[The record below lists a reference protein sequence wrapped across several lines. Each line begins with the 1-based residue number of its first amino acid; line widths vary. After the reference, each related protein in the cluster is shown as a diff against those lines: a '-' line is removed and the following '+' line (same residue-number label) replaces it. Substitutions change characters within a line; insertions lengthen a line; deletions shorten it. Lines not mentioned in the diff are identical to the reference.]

1 MLSVPSQQFFGKL
14 FDGKLAG
21 EPKKNL
27 LKQHGCLKTN
37 RVKIWGGPGAQKLKQ
52 MKRAKK
58 ADFSVL
64 QRGDDD
70 DDGEEWEASFVSP
83 SQGNAVNKK
92 PGQKM

>member
-1 MLSVPSQQFFGKL
+1 
-14 FDGKLAG
+14 
-21 EPKKNL
+21 
-27 LKQHGCLKTN
+27 
-37 RVKIWGGPGAQKLKQ
+37 

-70 DDGEEWEASFVSP
+70 DDGEEWETSFVSP

>member
-1 MLSVPSQQFFGKL
+1 MG
-14 FDGKLAG
+14 AW
-21 EPKKNL
+21 KK
-27 LKQHGCLKTN
+27 K

-83 SQGNAVNKK
+83 F
-92 PGQKM
+92 PG

>member
-1 MLSVPSQQFFGKL
+1 MPSVPSQQFFGKL

-21 EPKKNL
+21 NPQKNH
-27 LKQHGCLKTN
+27 LKQHGCLKK

-83 SQGNAVNKK
+83 FSG
-92 PGQKM
+92 